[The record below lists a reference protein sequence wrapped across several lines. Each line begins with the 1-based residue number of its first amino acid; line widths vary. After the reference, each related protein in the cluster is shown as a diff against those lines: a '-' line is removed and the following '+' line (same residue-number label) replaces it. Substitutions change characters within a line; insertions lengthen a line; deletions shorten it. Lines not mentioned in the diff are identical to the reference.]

1 MNLLERKTD
10 FDAKVNKFL
19 ANTGNAVIL
28 SKPELYYTNYL
39 VEVYKK
45 EFNSV
50 SHSTERNYVCIEF
63 NKQEKEDGK

>member
-10 FDAKVNKFL
+10 FDAKVNKYCKL
-19 ANTGNAVIL
+19 LNNAEAP
-28 SKPELYYTNYL
+28 PELYYTNYL

-45 EFNSV
+45 EFKSV
-50 SHSTERNYVCIEF
+50 SHSTERNYVIIEF

>member
-19 ANTGNAVIL
+19 ANAGNCAIL

-45 EFNSV
+45 EFKAV
-50 SHSTERNYVCIEF
+50 SHSTERNYVIVEF
-63 NKQEKEDGK
+63 NKQEKEN

>member
-10 FDAKVNKFL
+10 FDDKVRKHLQNS
-19 ANTGNAVIL
+19 NNPNRST
-28 SKPELYYTNYL
+28 ETHYTNYL

-45 EFNSV
+45 EFKAV
-50 SHSTERNYVCIEF
+50 SHSTERNYVIVEF